1 MDRDYDIFERF
12 PDGSVVWRDF
22 VKGLDSARAKL
33 DLLGRRSVNEFFAM
47 HVPTKEIFARINAP
61 KTS

>member
-22 VKGLDSARAKL
+22 VNGLESARAKL
-33 DLLGRRSVNEFFAM
+33 DLLGGRSGNEFLAIHM
-47 HVPTKEIFARINAP
+47 PTKEIAARINAP
-61 KTS
+61 KEV